1 MNAALISLALIS
13 GFLTFLTPCGLA
25 MLPAYVSYYL
35 GRGDSVKKLSWGKR
49 LMKGLTLGAWA
60 GLGIV
65 SILSLLG
72 LAIVVIGNVVKPF
85 IPWLTIVGA
94 LFIIVVGF
102 LMLVKKNFS
111 LSLPIGVKG
120 SGKPTRSFYSYGVIY
135 GLAVMSCSL
144 PIFLA
149 VTLGALS
156 AGGVVGGI
164 TVFSFYAGAAGL
176 SMILFSL
183 ALSAVRESMLR
194 FMKGV
199 FPYFQK
205 AAALVII
212 LAGVYLIY
220 YQIAVNRALSVFGG
234 F

>member
-35 GRGDSVKKLSWGKR
+35 GREDSVKKLSWGGR
-49 LMKGLTLGAWA
+49 LRKGLVFGAWA

-65 SILSLLG
+65 SIFAILG
-72 LAIVVIGNVVKPF
+72 LAIVVIGNAVKPF
-85 IPWLTIVGA
+85 IPWLTIMGA

-111 LSLPIGVKG
+111 LSLHIGMKG

-156 AGGVVGGI
+156 AGGLSGGI
-164 TVFSFYAGAAGL
+164 IIFSLYAGACC
-176 SMILFSL
+176 
-183 ALSAVRESMLR
+183 
-194 FMKGV
+194 
-199 FPYFQK
+199 P
-205 AAALVII
+205 
-212 LAGVYLIY
+212 
-220 YQIAVNRALSVFGG
+220 
-234 F
+234 